1 MEQKR
6 RKRPN
11 KNKIILKRNLFIFLI
26 LVVIAIL
33 ILVIPSRKKTKIEES
48 EFSDI
53 SKIFELATLECYY
66 HDVAEFQKDPDGLFK
81 YGVFQYGA
89 KKMWMEYNG
98 IIKIGIDAG
107 EVKVSDPDKNG
118 VVKVFVPD
126 AKILEVNAQKDS
138 MSTPIE
144 ETGVFTKITAEE
156 KAQAFSVA
164 QKTMRENAE
173 ADQSLLNKAK
183 SNAKELLKQYIQNV
197 GEQMGKTYQV
207 EWVKG
212 E

>member
-6 RKRPN
+6 RKKTN
-11 KNKIILKRNLFIFLI
+11 KNKIILKRNLFLFLI
-26 LVVIAIL
+26 LVVIAVL
-33 ILVIPSRKKTKIEES
+33 IQVIPSFKKTKIEES
-48 EFSDI
+48 QFSDI
-53 SKIFELATLECYY
+53 SKISELATLECYY

-138 MSTPIE
+138 MSIPIE
-144 ETGVFTKITAEE
+144 ETGVFTKITTEE

-183 SNAKELLKQYIQNV
+183 SNAKELLKQYIVNA

-207 EWVKG
+207 EWVNG